1 VSLGVSAEVED
12 LILRAVDELRVAK
25 SIDVAKWIYD
35 AGLGV
40 HCNMEIGCAMLELEL
55 REMEMRGLLKYG
67 DEGYVKAKLE
77 VEE

>member
-1 VSLGVSAEVED
+1 LGVSREVED

-55 REMEMRGLLKYG
+55 RGLLKYG
-67 DEGYVKAKLE
+67 DEGYVKAKSEE

>member
-1 VSLGVSAEVED
+1 MSLGVSREVED

-55 REMEMRGLLKYG
+55 RGLLKYG
-67 DEGYVKAKLE
+67 DEGYVKASSEEK